1 MTMMREDTC
10 HKHVQEREMTAS
22 QCRKEIVVIDKKA
35 LVVVVVLG
43 KALEAVLSR
52 GSSFACS
59 LWIL

>member
-10 HKHVQEREMTAS
+10 HKHVQGREMTAP

-35 LVVVVVLG
+35 LLMVVVLSN
-43 KALEAVLSR
+43 A
-52 GSSFACS
+52 